1 MSEGFPGGSMVK
13 NLLYS
18 PWGRKRVGND
28 FSTEQAHRDTI
39 QYHTEKDDMFPSH
52 FRETCF

>member
-1 MSEGFPGGSMVK
+1 MCEGFPGGSVVN

-18 PWGRKRVGND
+18 PWGHKRVGND
-28 FSTEQAHRDTI
+28 FSTEQAQRDKI

-52 FRETCF
+52 FRVTSF

>member
-13 NLLYS
+13 NLLDS
-18 PWGRKRVGND
+18 PGGRKRVGND

-39 QYHTEKDDMFPSH
+39 QYHTEKFH
-52 FRETCF
+52 I